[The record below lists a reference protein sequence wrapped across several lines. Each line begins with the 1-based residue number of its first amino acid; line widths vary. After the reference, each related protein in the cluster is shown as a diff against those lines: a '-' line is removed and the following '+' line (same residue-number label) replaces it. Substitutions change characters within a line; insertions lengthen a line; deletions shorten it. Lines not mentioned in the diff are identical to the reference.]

1 MFTGIIHS
9 TGKVKQIRTEPSKE
23 GKGLSLL
30 IGSRLKSVAVRESIA
45 VNGVCLT
52 VTGKKKG
59 KSGWDFS
66 AEISEETLKRT
77 ALEFLKEGQDVN
89 LEQALRASDRLGG
102 HFVQGHVDA
111 VAEILQITPQGNSRW
126 FTFSY
131 PSFLEPYIIPK
142 GSIAVD
148 GVSLTIADH
157 KDGTF
162 SASVLPFTEENTSFG
177 KKQTGDRVNL
187 EADILAKIV
196 AKQVRSM
203 RKESAPQELYEK
215 IELDWSALEGG
226 FR

>member
-9 TGKVKQIRTEPSKE
+9 TGKVKQIRSQPSKE
-23 GKGLSLL
+23 GRGLSLV
-30 IGSRLKSVAVRESIA
+30 IGSRLKSVAVRESVA

-52 VTGKKKG
+52 VIGRKKN

-77 ALEFLKEGQDVN
+77 TLEFLKEGDDVN
-89 LEQALRASDRLGG
+89 LEQALKASDRLGG
-102 HFVQGHVDA
+102 HFVLGHVDA
-111 VAEILQITPQGNSRW
+111 VAQILETAPQGNSRW

-148 GVSLTIADH
+148 GISLTIAGH

-162 SASVLPFTEENTSFG
+162 SVSVLPFTEENTSLG
-177 KKQTGDRVNL
+177 KKRTGDRVNL

-226 FR
+226 FK